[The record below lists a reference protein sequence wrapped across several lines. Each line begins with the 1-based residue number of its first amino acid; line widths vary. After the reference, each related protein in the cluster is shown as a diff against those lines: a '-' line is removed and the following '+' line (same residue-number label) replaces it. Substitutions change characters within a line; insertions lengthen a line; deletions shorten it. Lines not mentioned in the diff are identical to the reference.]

1 MQLMQLEPLV
11 YTLVEQKEIRVAP
24 SRYAVLLYR
33 DMERQRDLLRLFQ
46 LPPRRNQVPT
56 HLNDIFL
63 FETMKDIAE
72 ALATLQRTYRRRW
85 EQYFPT
91 RMTSIEVESQQKMAA
106 MVVHQ
111 ALQEFTEPV
120 TKLNEHCRRFIVRVF
135 PAFRFGLA
143 RFHHPTYLP
152 KADQTITYHIVFRVT
167 ISRRGKMMNQPV
179 SEDRLTK
186 ILTPIAQ
193 TKLLPVTFA
202 SDEPRGTG
210 RPQAIELI
218 DHTSFYITTPL
229 DVTIA
234 ANLLIPYVIYEL
246 TPPRERERFRSL
258 FPEIDSVLTLLALGK

>member
-1 MQLMQLEPLV
+1 MQLEPLI
-11 YTLVEQKEIRVAP
+11 YTLVEQKEIRVPPAK
-24 SRYAVLLYR
+24 YAVLLYR
-33 DMERQRDLLRLFQ
+33 DMERRRDLLRLFQ
-46 LPPRRNQVPT
+46 LPPRRNHVPN
-56 HLNDIFL
+56 HLNDIYH
-63 FETMKDIAE
+63 FETMQDVEE
-72 ALATLQRTYRRRW
+72 ALTPLQRTYHRRW
-85 EQYFPT
+85 ERCFPT
-91 RMTSIEVESQQKMAA
+91 RMTSIEVESQQKMATM
-106 MVVHQ
+106 MVYQ
-111 ALQEFTEPV
+111 ALQEFIEPL

-143 RFHHPTYLP
+143 YFHHPTYLP

-179 SEDRLTK
+179 SENRLTK

-202 SDEPRGTG
+202 SDEPRGVG

-234 ANLLIPYVIYEL
+234 ANLLIPYIIYEL
-246 TPPRERERFRSL
+246 TPPRERARLRSL